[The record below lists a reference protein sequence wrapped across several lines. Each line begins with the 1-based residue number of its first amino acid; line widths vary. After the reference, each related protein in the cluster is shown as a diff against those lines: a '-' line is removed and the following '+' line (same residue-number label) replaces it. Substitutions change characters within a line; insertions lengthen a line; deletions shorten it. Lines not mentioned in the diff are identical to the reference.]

1 MMQVQKLAL
10 SGDEAVAYA
19 VKQCDVDLV
28 AAYPITPQTIIVER
42 ISEFV
47 ANGEFSG
54 EFVPV
59 ESEHSAL
66 STCVGGSLT
75 GARVFTATAS
85 QGLALMHEILYA
97 ASGLR
102 TPIVMA
108 VTNRAL
114 NSPLSIHC
122 DHSDMMGSRDSG
134 WIQIYVESVQEAYD
148 RVIFAFKLAERE
160 DVLLPATVN
169 LDGFFL
175 SHNVEPVEIIDEEV
189 IRKFLGR
196 PKRKYILN
204 PEEPYTFGAM
214 AYPWNYFEFKYQ
226 QVQAM
231 KRAYEVFDEVESEFE
246 RISGRRYGKLGNYW
260 ADDADYVMLIMGSS
274 AGTAK
279 YAARRMREEGKK
291 VGVVSVKLYRPFPER
306 ELLEL
311 LKDKKGI
318 AVMDRSIS
326 YGAPTPPL
334 ASDVRSILYANGLNV
349 PMMSFVY
356 GMGGRDFSVQDVR
369 KIFDMLMER
378 DPSEYPKETMYY
390 GVKI

>member
-1 MMQVQKLAL
+1 MIQVQKLAL

-28 AAYPITPQTIIVER
+28 SAYPITPQTIIVER

-47 ANGEFSG
+47 ASGEFSG

-66 STCVGGSLT
+66 STCVGASLT

-97 ASGLR
+97 ASGMR

-114 NSPLSIHC
+114 NSPLSIHA

-134 WIQIYVESVQEAYD
+134 WIQIYVENVQEAYD
-148 RVIFAFKLAERE
+148 RVIMAFKLAEDE
-160 DVLLPATVN
+160 NVLLPATVN

-175 SHNVEPVEIIDEEV
+175 SHNVQPVEIIDEEA
-189 IRKFLGR
+189 IHKFLGR
-196 PKRKYILN
+196 PKRKYRLD
-204 PEEPYTFGAM
+204 PDEPYSFGAM

-231 KRAYEVFDEVESEFE
+231 QRAYEIFDRVEEGFE
-246 RISGRRYGKLGNYW
+246 KISGRRYGKVGRYW
-260 ADDADYVMLIMGSS
+260 VDDADYLILIMGS
-274 AGTAK
+274 ATGTAK
-279 YAARRMREEGKK
+279 YTAKLMRNEGFK
-291 VGVVSVKLYRPFPER
+291 VGVLGIKLYRPFPIKEI
-306 ELLEL
+306 LEAIEG
-311 LKDKKGI
+311 KKGI

-326 YGAPTPPL
+326 YGAPSPPL
-334 ASDVRSILYANGLNV
+334 ASDIRSIMYNYGVHV
-349 PMMSFVY
+349 PMISLVY
-356 GMGGRDFSVQDVR
+356 GMGGRDFSAQDVR
-369 KIFDMLMER
+369 RIFNMLMEK
-378 DPSEYPKETMYY
+378 DPSKYPKETVYY

>member
-1 MMQVQKLAL
+1 MMQVQRLGL

-28 AAYPITPQTIIVER
+28 AAYPITPQTIIVEK

-108 VTNRAL
+108 IVNRAL

-134 WIQIYVESVQEAYD
+134 WIQIYVENVQEAYD

-160 DVLLPATVN
+160 DVLLPVTVN

-175 SHNVEPVEIIDEEV
+175 SHNMQPVDIVDEEV
-189 IRKFLGR
+189 IKKFG
-196 PKRKYILN
+196 YN
-204 PEEPYTFGAM
+204 D
-214 AYPWNYFEFKYQ
+214 
-226 QVQAM
+226 V
-231 KRAYEVFDEVESEFE
+231 
-246 RISGRRYGKLGNYW
+246 IS
-260 ADDADYVMLIMGSS
+260 
-274 AGTAK
+274 
-279 YAARRMREEGKK
+279 
-291 VGVVSVKLYRPFPER
+291 LY
-306 ELLEL
+306 
-311 LKDKKGI
+311 KGC
-318 AVMDRSIS
+318 
-326 YGAPTPPL
+326 
-334 ASDVRSILYANGLNV
+334 
-349 PMMSFVY
+349 
-356 GMGGRDFSVQDVR
+356 
-369 KIFDMLMER
+369 
-378 DPSEYPKETMYY
+378 
-390 GVKI
+390 